1 MLSVV
6 SVPVVL
12 YWDLSPV
19 SKTDMFTMYSMMTP
33 FCDSTEGG
41 IQFIERGPGV
51 YWNHGNVVWR
61 SRRSYERERGKGGG
75 NRKDWREKGG
85 EGRGKDAGGREG
97 GRKEGE
103 E

>member
-19 SKTDMFTMYSMMTP
+19 SKTDMFTMYSMMMP

-41 IQFIERGPGV
+41 IQFIERVLESIG
-51 YWNHGNVVWR
+51 
-61 SRRSYERERGKGGG
+61 SSEMLFGGA
-75 NRKDWREKGG
+75 
-85 EGRGKDAGGREG
+85 EGTM
-97 GRKEGE
+97 
-103 E
+103 